1 MLMTH
6 AETTNHTENR
16 LAVLR
21 ILESVVSPL
30 TSHCFSIDDSA
41 DNGVEIIAKIIELFA
56 FDLDSK
62 VSGIC

>member
-30 TSHCFSIDDSA
+30 TSHCFSSA
-41 DNGVEIIAKIIELFA
+41 DNGGEIIAKIIELFA
-56 FDLDSK
+56 FDLDLK

>member
-1 MLMTH
+1 MTH

-30 TSHCFSIDDSA
+30 TSHCFSID
-41 DNGVEIIAKIIELFA
+41 NGGEIIAKIIELFA
-56 FDLDSK
+56 FDLDLK

>member
-16 LAVLR
+16 LAVLH

-30 TSHCFSIDDSA
+30 PSHCFSIDNSA
-41 DNGVEIIAKIIELFA
+41 NNCVEIRAKIIELFA
-56 FDLDSK
+56 FDLDLK
-62 VSGIC
+62 VSDIC